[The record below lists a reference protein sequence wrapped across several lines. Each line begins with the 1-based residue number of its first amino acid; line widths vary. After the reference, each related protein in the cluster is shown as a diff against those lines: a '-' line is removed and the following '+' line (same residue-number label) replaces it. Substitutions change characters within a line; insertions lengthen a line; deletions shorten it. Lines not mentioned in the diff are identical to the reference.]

1 MAKNKLI
8 TSGGLF
14 NQPPAGYT
22 ILLTQA
28 NRWHK
33 DIGDF
38 RKAVSAAESIEQ
50 PSRVK
55 LYDLYTTAL
64 LDTHLTSV
72 LAKRKA
78 DVLSRKIEFTRE
90 GKTDEKMAELIASPW
105 FSKFLSDVLDT
116 PWWGFSLFQF
126 FTEKDG
132 WMAYQLV
139 PRKHVDPIREL
150 ITKRQGD
157 IEGIPW
163 AEYPDLLPVG
173 EKRDLG
179 NLMKGLPWA
188 LYKTGAAG
196 DWAQYAELFGQPIRE
211 YVYNGAIE
219 EERLR
224 VLKDAQEDTGGSA
237 TYIHSSDSTMNI
249 LSQGMNG
256 NGELY
261 EKFVSVCNAEISKL
275 VLGNTLTTEQGQKG
289 ARSLGEVH
297 VKEEKKLVEEDKGY
311 LLNVL
316 NYQMTDTFTAF
327 GFNTKGGK
335 FSFIDPK
342 DPNELNLKMQIYIAL
357 MDKGL
362 PVDDDEIYET
372 FGIKKPDNYEEL
384 KAQQQQQQQPPPPNP
399 EPPEPSDPGKPKD
412 PEKKPG
418 KPSAFRSFFA

>member
-1 MAKNKLI
+1 LTYCKQKKRHLAKNKLI

-78 DVLSRKIEFTRE
+78 GILWVEF
-90 GKTDEKMAELIASPW
+90 
-105 FSKFLSDVLDT
+105 
-116 PWWGFSLFQF
+116 
-126 FTEKDG
+126 
-132 WMAYQLV
+132 
-139 PRKHVDPIREL
+139 
-150 ITKRQGD
+150 
-157 IEGIPW
+157 
-163 AEYPDLLPVG
+163 PDLLPVG

-179 NLMKGLPWA
+179 NLMNGLPWA

-196 DWAQYAELFGQPIRE
+196 DWTQYAELFGQPIRE

-237 TYIHSSDSTMNI
+237 TYIHSSDSTKNI
-249 LSQGMNG
+249 LSQGMTG

-261 EKFVSVCNAEISKL
+261 EKFVAVCSESEAFAFNRAFMEYLARRIWGDKL
-275 VLGNTLTTEQGQKG
+275 YFQNDIDRGAWKAFLDTFNDTVEKG
-289 ARSLGEVH
+289 SGP
-297 VKEEKKLVEEDKGY
+297 VEE
-311 LLNVL
+311 
-316 NYQMTDTFTAF
+316 TDPLRPFT
-327 GFNTKGGK
+327 
-335 FSFIDPK
+335 
-342 DPNELNLKMQIYIAL
+342 
-357 MDKGL
+357 
-362 PVDDDEIYET
+362 
-372 FGIKKPDNYEEL
+372 EEL
-384 KAQQQQQQQPPPPNP
+384 RYHN
-399 EPPEPSDPGKPKD
+399 GVF
-412 PEKKPG
+412 
-418 KPSAFRSFFA
+418 SAFRAHAMQKEIAGQLLDADGNLKPFDQFRKDVVKFVESRWLDGWLRTEYDTAVLRANLARQWKSLLPNSPTIA